1 MDTLVTAF
9 HFAAVKH
16 SNQRRK
22 NKEQS
27 PYINHPIEV
36 CFLLTETGVTDP
48 VTLAAAVLHDT
59 IEDTAT
65 SYDDLVDIF
74 GQRIAD
80 IVKECSDDKSLPK
93 VERKKIQITHAKEV
107 SFQAKQVKM
116 ADKYSNLK
124 DLLVN
129 PPESWSPEIVR
140 GYMYWAYAVF
150 QNLKGVNH
158 ALELK
163 MMTLFDSFGIKE
175 ENLKKELEDYYRLM
189 E

>member
-1 MDTLVTAF
+1 MDNLVTAF
-9 HFAAVKH
+9 HFAATQH
-16 SNQRRK
+16 SGQRRK

-36 CFLLTETGVTDP
+36 CYLLCETGVADIN
-48 VTLAAAVLHDT
+48 TLVAAVLHDT

-65 SYDDLVDIF
+65 NYNDLVDIF
-74 GQRIAD
+74 GQKVAD

-93 VERKKIQITHAKEV
+93 VERKKLQIEHAKEV
-107 SFQAKQVKM
+107 SPEAKQVKM

-129 PPESWSPEIVR
+129 PPESWSPEIVK

-163 MMTLFDSFGIKE
+163 MMILFDSFGVKE
-175 ENLKKELEDYYRLM
+175 ENLKEELEKYYQLM